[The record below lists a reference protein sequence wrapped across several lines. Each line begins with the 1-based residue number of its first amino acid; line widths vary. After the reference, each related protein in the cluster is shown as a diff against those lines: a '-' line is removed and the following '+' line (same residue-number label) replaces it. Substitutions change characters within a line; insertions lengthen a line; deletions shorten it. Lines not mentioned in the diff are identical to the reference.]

1 MAEALNGSG
10 LDESARTT
18 GRMSARKARVEV
30 ITRGERRRT
39 WTPEQ
44 KREIVAESLDA
55 RQSATE
61 VARKH
66 GISTGQLYTW
76 RRQLLSGSTAV
87 ITRVEPRFAQV
98 EVSPVLSAVAPEAP
112 VVEPARTMPVPQPCR
127 PDGLIEIVLPGGTL
141 VRVDAEVDGRA
152 LRRVLSALQE
162 R

>member
-1 MAEALNGSG
+1 MGEAANGSAV
-10 LDESARTT
+10 DESARTT
-18 GRMSARKARVEV
+18 GRMSARKAQVEV

-44 KREIVAESLDA
+44 KREIVIESLGPG
-55 RQSATE
+55 QSATE

-87 ITRVEPRFAQV
+87 ITRVEPHFAQV
-98 EVSPVLSAVAPEAP
+98 EVAPMPPA
-112 VVEPARTMPVPQPCR
+112 VVEELPVREPVQPMPVPQPCR
-127 PDGLIEIVLPGGTL
+127 PDGLIEIVLPGGAL
-141 VRVDAEVDGRA
+141 VRVDTEVDGRA